1 MKREFP
7 DAKRPAAAAPTALPP
22 EYSRAISREEL
33 NALPVCRW
41 EGAVHVVSTPEQVE
55 SAIDDIGGE
64 RVLGFDTETRPAFR
78 VGESYLPS
86 LVQLATST
94 SVYLFQIQQVDCAAA
109 LRAVMANAAIVK
121 AGVSV
126 ADDLK
131 KLKQVF
137 PFDDQAVVDLGRIA
151 KRHGLHQTGVRNL
164 VGLFLGTR
172 VTKGAQTTNWAA
184 PRLTPQQVSYA
195 ATDAWA
201 CRELYLRF
209 EALGLV

>member
-1 MKREFP
+1 MNREPPATPPPGLSIDFP
-7 DAKRPAAAAPTALPP
+7 RSIA
-22 EYSRAISREEL
+22 REDL
-33 NALPVCRW
+33 NALPLCRW
-41 EGAVHVVSTPEQVE
+41 DGAVHVIAT
-55 SAIDDIGGE
+55 ADLLDRALDDIGGE

-94 SVYLFQIQQVDCAAA
+94 AVYLFQVQQVDCAAA
-109 LRAVMANAAIVK
+109 LRGVFADARIVK

-126 ADDLK
+126 ADDLR

-137 PFDDQAVVDLGRIA
+137 PFEDHGVVDLGRAA
-151 KRHGLHQTGVRNL
+151 KRHGLAQTGVRNL
-164 VGLFLGTR
+164 VGIFLGAR
-172 VTKGAQTTNWAA
+172 VPKGAQTTNWAA
-184 PRLTPQQVSYA
+184 PQLTPQQVSYA

-209 EALGLV
+209 ELLGLV

>member
-1 MKREFP
+1 MKREPP
-7 DAKRPAAAAPTALPP
+7 DALPP
-22 EYSRAISREEL
+22 AVLPAELLRAISREEL

-41 EGAVHVVSTPEQVE
+41 DGAVHVIASPDAVDR
-55 SAIDDIGGE
+55 AIDDIGGE

-94 SVYLFQIQQVDCAAA
+94 AVYLFQVQQVDCAAA
-109 LRAVMANAAIVK
+109 LRAVMANASIVK

-131 KLKQVF
+131 KLKEVF
-137 PFDDQAVVDLGRIA
+137 PFDHDGVVDLGRVA
-151 KRHGLHQTGVRNL
+151 KRHGLNQTGVRNL
-164 VGLFLGTR
+164 VGLFLGSR

-184 PRLTPQQVSYA
+184 PRLTPQQISYA

-209 EALGLV
+209 EGLGLL

>member
-1 MKREFP
+1 MNREP
-7 DAKRPAAAAPTALPP
+7 PAAPAAALPADFPRSIAREAL
-22 EYSRAISREEL
+22 
-33 NALPVCRW
+33 NVLPLCRW
-41 EGAVHVVSTPEQVE
+41 DGAVHVIATPDRLDR
-55 SAIDDIGGE
+55 AIDDIGGE

-94 SVYLFQIQQVDCAAA
+94 AVYLFQVQQVDCAAA
-109 LRAVMANAAIVK
+109 LRGVFADARIVK

-126 ADDLK
+126 ADDLR

-137 PFDDQAVVDLGRIA
+137 AFEDQSVLDLGRIA
-151 KRHGLHQTGVRNL
+151 KRHGLAQTGVRNL
-164 VGLFLGTR
+164 VGIFLGTR
-172 VTKGAQTTNWAA
+172 VPKGAQTTNWAA
-184 PRLTPQQVSYA
+184 PQLTPQQIAYA

-209 EALGLV
+209 ESLGLV